1 MKFGY
6 GFAMKAAPSRIL
18 PVATTDSFA
27 VEAARSV
34 SVLAGLGKALLGD
47 LVEAGFKTLGDLWF
61 HFPLRFEDR
70 TEVRAIGSLRAGS
83 AAQFVGEV
91 EHAQI
96 SFRGRRMLMVAVSDG
111 TGRIVL
117 RFFHFR
123 QVQAEQLCAGTRVL
137 VFGEPRAGNY
147 SLEVV
152 HPRYRVLS
160 AAETV
165 AVESSLRPVYPKS
178 EGLGPARLNRAIDA
192 ALAHLPASDEV
203 TFAGMLPS
211 DWPALGAAVHTLH
224 RPRDRAVAE
233 QLASGTHPARTRL
246 ALEELL
252 AHHLSLRL
260 VRARAQREP
269 SPVLRSSGRER
280 KRLLASLGFELTA
293 AQRRV
298 LAEID
303 RDLASR
309 VPMLRLLQGDVGSG
323 KTIVAALAALAAVE
337 SGLQAAIMAPTELLA
352 EQHRRSFERW
362 FAPLGLSGIWLSSR
376 VKGKLREAALAKLA
390 GNAHWAVG
398 THALMTADVQFRA
411 LGLVVIDEQHR
422 FGVDQRLVLAQKG
435 TAGSLRPHQL
445 VMTATPI
452 PRTLAMTEFADL
464 DVSVIDEMPPGRKP
478 IQTVAV
484 SRNRRDQVIERI
496 AQACAQGRQAYWV
509 CTLIEES
516 DEIEAEAAEKAALE
530 LTEALPQLR
539 IGLVHGRLK
548 GAERARVMA
557 QFSAAELDLLI
568 ATTVIEVGVDVP
580 NASLMIIENPERL
593 GLAQLHQ
600 LRGRVGRGS
609 IESTCVLLY
618 RAPLGADARDRL
630 AVLRESCDGFVIAE
644 RDLELRGAGEML
656 GTRQTGDAA
665 FRVADLARD
674 AHLLD
679 KVRELADQL
688 LAENPGA
695 AERLVKRWV
704 GAAERYAKA

>member
-1 MKFGY
+1 MSAVVATESQTDRFT
-6 GFAMKAAPSRIL
+6 ATAAL
-18 PVATTDSFA
+18 PVASMPA
-27 VEAARSV
+27 
-34 SVLAGLGKALLGD
+34 LGKGLIGD
-47 LVEAGFKTLGDLWF
+47 LAEAGFKTLGDLWF

-91 EHAQI
+91 EQAEVV
-96 SFRGRRMLMVAVSDG
+96 FRGRRMLLVTIADG
-111 TGRIVL
+111 SGRILL
-117 RFFHFR
+117 RFFHFK
-123 QVQAEQLCAGTRVL
+123 QVQAEMLRPGLRLL
-137 VFGEPRAGNY
+137 VFGEPRAGNW

-152 HPRYRVLS
+152 HPRYRVLGADES
-160 AAETV
+160 V
-165 AVESSLRPVYPKS
+165 AVESTLRPVYPKA

-192 ALAHLPASDEV
+192 ALALLPDDEDAAL
-203 TFAGMLPS
+203 AGLLPR
-211 DWPALGAAVHTLH
+211 DWPNLGAAVRAQH
-224 RPRDRAVAE
+224 RPRDRNEAE
-233 QLASGTHPARTRL
+233 RLATGVHPARTRL

-260 VRARAQREP
+260 VRARVQRQRA
-269 SPVLRSSGRER
+269 PVLRSSGSLRR
-280 KRLLASLGFELTA
+280 RLLDALAFGLTT
-293 AQRRV
+293 AQQRV

-303 RDLASR
+303 GDLR
-309 VPMLRLLQGDVGSG
+309 QHIPMMRLLQGDVGSG

-337 SGLQAAIMAPTELLA
+337 CGLQAAVMAPTELLA

-362 FAPLGLSGIWLSSR
+362 FTPLGLTGVALSSR
-376 VKGKLREAALAKLA
+376 VKGKARESALAELA
-390 GNAHWAVG
+390 GGANWAVG
-398 THALMTADVQFRA
+398 THALMSEGVEFRA

-422 FGVDQRLVLAQKG
+422 FGVDQRLALGEKG
-435 TAGSLRPHQL
+435 GNGGLRPHQL

-464 DVSVIDEMPPGRKP
+464 DVSVIDELPPGRKP

-484 SRNRRDQVIERI
+484 SRNRRGEIIERI

-516 DEIEAEAAEKAALE
+516 EEIEAEAAEKTALD
-530 LTEALPQLR
+530 LAEALPQLR

-548 GAERARVMA
+548 GAERAAVMA
-557 QFSAAELDLLI
+557 QFTSAALDLLV

-609 IESTCVLLY
+609 VESSCVLLY

-656 GTRQTGDAA
+656 GTRQTGEAL
-665 FRVADLARD
+665 FRVAYLARD

-679 KVRELADQL
+679 KVRELAGQL
-688 LAENPGA
+688 LLRDPRA
-695 AERLVKRWV
+695 AQRLVERWV